1 METLNQFYH
10 TGLGIV
16 APKVRRILVNLIKKI
31 NEKYPKYFSEIDWDN
46 IDNIPDRILRELPY
60 KYLPAWAIN
69 SYQLLPKVF
78 NGKRLIRDLRLLCFL
93 LRFSK
98 CYRYQNSKKRLFYL
112 TLLCNTINTCLF
124 LIYFNNKRINHFEK
138 KYKTLYRRLVYLL
151 NILFL
156 QLTRYK
162 FVYLQYNKKIFRS
175 RLILFNLYAKILLL
189 TLRKTTFISTNHQ
202 LIVKFM
208 ALHNRNFSAQFLV
221 NYISLKLGQYFR
233 LNSIIKPIIRRF
245 LRIRS
250 ITGFRFI
257 ISGRLTRKERAAY
270 IVHSHKSM
278 PLATSSVA
286 IDYAYDFRIMRF
298 GVVGIKVFLRLSK
311 IIPYYYFFEFKN
323 NL

>member
-1 METLNQFYH
+1 MATLNQFYQ
-10 TGLGIV
+10 TGLGFI
-16 APKVRRILVNLIKKI
+16 AGKPKRIIINLVKKI
-31 NEKYPKYFSEIDWDN
+31 KTKYPKFFREINFDN
-46 IDNIPDRILRELPY
+46 LPYLLYQLPY
-60 KYLPAWAIN
+60 KYLPAWIIN
-69 SYQLLPKVF
+69 SYQLFPKMF
-78 NGKRLIRDLRLLCFL
+78 NGKKPIKDLRLLCFL
-93 LRFSK
+93 LRFLK

-112 TLLCNTINTCLF
+112 TLLFNTINTSLL
-124 LIYFNNKRINHFEK
+124 LIYFNNKTIKFEE
-138 KYKTLYRRLVYLL
+138 KYRTVYRKLIYLQ

-189 TLRKTTFISTNHQ
+189 TLRKTTFISTDRQ
-202 LIVKFM
+202 LIVKFL

-221 NYISLKLGQYFR
+221 NYISFKLGQYFY

-278 PLATSSVA
+278 PLATTSVA

-298 GVVGIKVFLRLSK
+298 GVVGIKVYLRLSK

-323 NL
+323 KL